1 MYCTNNNA
9 SQVTWREHMHF
20 GVKINDRF
28 SLWNGHEAGTST
40 KTIHTSDLLFI
51 TLLTI
56 RRQMTSEIAKTL
68 NNQKWRH
75 QYWQNT
81 H

>member
-1 MYCTNNNA
+1 
-9 SQVTWREHMHF
+9 MHF
-20 GVKINDRF
+20 EVKLTTD
-28 SLWNGHEAGTST
+28 SVVWNGHEAGTST

-68 NNQKWRH
+68 NNQKWPH
-75 QYWQNT
+75 QYWQNG